1 MVLVMQR
8 PLHLLPLLVGGAAVA
23 FAAASP
29 AKQPT
34 ITMNPEIIVPLNWL
48 MNKKA
53 DFLFLPLEVPDNLEA
68 KQCKVMSNGGTILVM
83 VTEQPQEELDTKA
96 LRKYKLL
103 IEAIKQEVGHN
114 EDLLRSKL
122 KTWLDTEDDEEV
134 QMHVR
139 KALDSLTHV
148 QQAKNNTIRRS
159 VSVSMGDRKPVLLHR
174 KMSEMPAYAAKEV
187 HPSTFLAL
195 QQRSHRRWDNNRTHA
210 GIIKESFAVD
220 IPFPV
225 ASNQV
230 FVIKGGSPH
239 IMYVVLPLKRQSLEA
254 SGISTGGKPF
264 LRAPMFDLQGARL
277 AGPDSASI
285 TQLAAGRPLPSLVD
299 GLVPF
304 S

>member
-1 MVLVMQR
+1 
-8 PLHLLPLLVGGAAVA
+8 
-23 FAAASP
+23 
-29 AKQPT
+29 
-34 ITMNPEIIVPLNWL
+34 
-48 MNKKA
+48 
-53 DFLFLPLEVPDNLEA
+53 
-68 KQCKVMSNGGTILVM
+68 M
-83 VTEQPQEELDTKA
+83 VTEQPQEEEDTNA

-103 IEAIKQEVGHN
+103 VEAIKQEVGHN

-122 KTWLDTEDDEEV
+122 TTWLETEDDEEV

-148 QQAKNNTIRRS
+148 QQAKNNTVKRS
-159 VSVSMGDRKPVLLHR
+159 VSVPMGERKPVRPH
-174 KMSEMPAYAAKEV
+174 
-187 HPSTFLAL
+187 TFLAV
-195 QQRSHRRWDNNRTHA
+195 QRHAHRRWDSNRTHA

-230 FVIKGGSPH
+230 FVIKGGPQ
-239 IMYVVLPLKRQSLEA
+239 IMYVVLPLKRKSLEA

-264 LRAPMFDLQGARL
+264 VRSPMFDLHGANL
-277 AGPDSASI
+277 AGPTSASI
-285 TQLAAGRPLPSLVD
+285 THLAAGRPLPSLVD

>member
-1 MVLVMQR
+1 MVLVMQQML
-8 PLHLLPLLVGGAAVA
+8 PLLPLLVGGAFVA
-23 FAAASP
+23 SVAASP

-34 ITMNPEIIVPLNWL
+34 ITMNPEIIVPLDWL

-53 DFLFLPLEVPDNLEA
+53 DFLFLPLEVPENLEP

-83 VTEQPQEELDTKA
+83 VTEQPQEELDTNA

-139 KALDSLTHV
+139 EALDSLTHV
-148 QQAKNNTIRRS
+148 QQAKNNTVKRS
-159 VSVSMGDRKPVLLHR
+159 VSVSMGDRKPVFLHR
-174 KMSEMPAYAAKEV
+174 KTLHLPAHAAKEV
-187 HPSTFLAL
+187 QPHTFLAL
-195 QQRSHRRWDNNRTHA
+195 QRRAHRRWDSNRTHT

-230 FVIKGGSPH
+230 FVIKGGSH

-264 LRAPMFDLQGARL
+264 LRAPMFDLDGARL
-277 AGPDSASI
+277 AGPTSASI

-299 GLVPF
+299 ELVPF